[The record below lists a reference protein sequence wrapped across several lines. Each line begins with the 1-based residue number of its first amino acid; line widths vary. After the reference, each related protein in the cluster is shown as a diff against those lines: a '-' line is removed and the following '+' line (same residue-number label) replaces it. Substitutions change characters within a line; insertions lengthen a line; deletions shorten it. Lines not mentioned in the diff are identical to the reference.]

1 MKKTALTIILFAS
14 ITMLFAQT
22 TTAQEPPAQVSA
34 ANGTAG
40 KKILFAFE
48 ESNEKLDPWLSRFNV
63 AFVAAN
69 VNVDKKA
76 ASELASV
83 DFSKYDL
90 IVVYGAVMAFTSK
103 EPLREWLTKE
113 NRLAGTKVALFVT
126 ANRWFLKKYDDQLL
140 GLLKKNKVTVV
151 DAVSGATK
159 DLSEIDKQK
168 MVGDFVG
175 RISK

>member
-113 NRLAGTKVALFVT
+113 NRLAGNEGCPVRHRQPLVFEKIRRPA
-126 ANRWFLKKYDDQLL
+126 ARPPEKKQ
-140 GLLKKNKVTVV
+140 
-151 DAVSGATK
+151 SHC
-159 DLSEIDKQK
+159 
-168 MVGDFVG
+168 G
-175 RISK
+175 RRGIGRDERP